1 MVKIVNFQG
10 VEKVQT
16 DKVLQFLDLN
26 DDRCHPGFQ
35 LKSGSDKPRN
45 H

>member
-1 MVKIVNFQG
+1 MVKKVSFQG

-26 DDRCHPGFQ
+26 DDECHPGFQ
-35 LKSGSDKPRN
+35 LKNSGIGQA
-45 H
+45 